1 MVLVAAVLTLLFK
14 RDKDVIEF
22 ESTLGKMKEADADV
36 TPANSGKCCTRA
48 LLLQST
54 THSYNARIMYSYIR
68 A

>member
-1 MVLVAAVLTLLFK
+1 MVLVAALLTLLFK

-36 TPANSGKCCTRA
+36 APANSGKRCTRA

-54 THSYNARIMYSYIR
+54 AHGYNARIMYSYMH